1 MKEKLLAT
9 ALSATMLFA
18 ASLRTANAETWVSR
32 DVLRPHG
39 HDRSTAAR
47 AGKDV
52 ILAVRNAH
60 RDFRKPVG

>member
-18 ASLRTANAETWVSR
+18 ASLRTANAETWVSK
-32 DVLRPHG
+32 DILRPHG
-39 HDRSTAAR
+39 HDRSMAAG
-47 AGKDV
+47 AGEDV

-60 RDFRKPVG
+60 RDFHKRVG